1 MTLSD
6 SRQSIPDFINPK
18 EEQRTEYRGKITT
31 LSHEKKEKKR
41 WDRER
46 EIQMVHN
53 REQDDEPKNIP
64 KLYKSMKSVA
74 ISYGRNKRTQFALYS
89 VL

>member
-1 MTLSD
+1 M
-6 SRQSIPDFINPK
+6 
-18 EEQRTEYRGKITT
+18 E
-31 LSHEKKEKKR
+31 
-41 WDRER
+41 
-46 EIQMVHN
+46 MVHN

-89 VL
+89 VVL